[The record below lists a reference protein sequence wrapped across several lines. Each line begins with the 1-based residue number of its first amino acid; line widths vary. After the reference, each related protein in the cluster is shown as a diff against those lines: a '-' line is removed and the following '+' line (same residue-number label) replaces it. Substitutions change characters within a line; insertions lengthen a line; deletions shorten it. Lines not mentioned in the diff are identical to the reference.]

1 MKYKVFSTFTLVFG
15 GFFTDPDRIGSG
27 FLADP
32 DPDPDSEKKAD
43 TDPGKKLGSET
54 LLAVPYFTISV
65 YGSSCSS
72 LFFSLIL
79 SYFLSLSIIFC
90 IGYADCQSQNN
101 RKRK

>member
-1 MKYKVFSTFTLVFG
+1 M
-15 GFFTDPDRIGSG
+15 
-27 FLADP
+27 ADP

-43 TDPGKKLGSET
+43 PDPGKKLGSET

-72 LFFSLIL
+72 LFFGLIL

-101 RKRK
+101 RKRKQRSDENEAGKKDNYMNGRIQI